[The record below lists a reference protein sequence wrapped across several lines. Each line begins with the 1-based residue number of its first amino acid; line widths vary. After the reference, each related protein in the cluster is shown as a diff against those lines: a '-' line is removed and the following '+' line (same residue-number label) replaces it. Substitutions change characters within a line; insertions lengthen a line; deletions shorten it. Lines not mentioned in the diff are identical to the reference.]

1 MLNFVACA
9 GRGEGA
15 QHFQGVR
22 LVKPAEVKLLLV
34 DDMEE
39 MRNILRRLLAAMGFI
54 QTTMARNGEEAL
66 ALLRSQ
72 PFDVVLCDWNMP
84 RMSGR
89 ALLEIVRADP
99 KLSLLPFLMITGEN
113 TSSQVKS
120 AIQGGV
126 TDFIIK
132 PFTATRLEQRLT
144 QAIERAPLM
153 SPPPPSGPPI

>member
-1 MLNFVACA
+1 M
-9 GRGEGA
+9 
-15 QHFQGVR
+15 
-22 LVKPAEVKLLLV
+22 VKPAEVRLLLV

-39 MRNILRRLLAAMGFI
+39 MRNILRRLLVAMGFT

-72 PFDVVLCDWNMP
+72 PFDIVLCDWNMP

-99 KLSLLPFLMITGEN
+99 KLTLLPFVMITGEN
-113 TSSQVKS
+113 TASQVKS

-132 PFTATRLEQRLT
+132 PFTAALLEQRLT
-144 QAIERAPLM
+144 HALENAPLM
-153 SPPPPSGPPI
+153 SPLPTPDRPS